1 MTGRAVARLLTA
13 TTATAFAI
21 LAWAAP
27 ANAEV
32 SGNCDALIKG
42 VSAHDRSSTDPGQ
55 AIKVQPDETVDYS
68 VASAT
73 GITQR
78 RFLMEYAGISI
89 VVDKGTNKGDSTFS
103 SGSAAVKDYAW
114 LGAGLYKASGE
125 ATLKNGTTCSGA
137 VLVDVAGNPLTT
149 VLGVTGVIFVVIGL
163 IGVIASSG
171 TGSGQIIDE
180 LVGFVTGPG
189 APDPATATA
198 GGGLLAPTGAEGAND
213 PASAGTTG
221 TTGTEAGDEPPK
233 RKGHRG
239 PGAGGADPAVAAG
252 VASGGVVGGGGSTDP
267 ATPPAAHTSGRG
279 GTAAAAAAAA
289 AAAGAAGSENGSGG
303 DAKAAEEPKPPPL
316 PGMGLVTGT
325 GEKADALIQAHETLT
340 NAIGGLPIS
349 EEQQTKLTESL
360 GLDKIKEKLDQVK
373 EVTDTVTHFEEVGTE
388 TVDTLNRWGVPPKMV
403 EAVLWT
409 RWTMEA
415 SGRATQKFTDGIVT
429 PVLEPVTK
437 ALGEAGVKADATEI
451 AHAILPVQ
459 EFAEEASKAAMTSVK
474 NVLGGDNIV
483 GQLGKDPVV
492 DEEWA
497 NIRTFK

>member
-13 TTATAFAI
+13 TTATAFAV

-114 LGAGLYKASGE
+114 LGAGLYKVSGE

-149 VLGVTGVIFVVIGL
+149 VLGVTGVIFVVMGL

-180 LVGFVTGPG
+180 LVGFVTGAG
-189 APDPATATA
+189 APDPATATG
-198 GGGLLAPTGAEGAND
+198 GGGLLAP
-213 PASAGTTG
+213 TG
-221 TTGTEAGDEPPK
+221 TTGTEAGDEPPP
-233 RKGHRG
+233 RKGRRG
-239 PGAGGADPAVAAG
+239 GAGGADPAVAAAG
-252 VASGGVVGGGGSTDP
+252 ATGALVGGEAGSTEP
-267 ATPPAAHTSGRG
+267 TAPPAAHTSGRG
-279 GTAAAAAAAA
+279 GAAAGAATAA
-289 AAAGAAGSENGSGG
+289 AAAGAAGSEIGSGG

>member
-1 MTGRAVARLLTA
+1 VG
-13 TTATAFAI
+13 
-21 LAWAAP
+21 
-27 ANAEV
+27 
-32 SGNCDALIKG
+32 
-42 VSAHDRSSTDPGQ
+42 
-55 AIKVQPDETVDYS
+55 
-68 VASAT
+68 
-73 GITQR
+73 
-78 RFLMEYAGISI
+78 
-89 VVDKGTNKGDSTFS
+89 
-103 SGSAAVKDYAW
+103 
-114 LGAGLYKASGE
+114 GE
-125 ATLKNGTTCSGA
+125 A
-137 VLVDVAGNPLTT
+137 
-149 VLGVTGVIFVVIGL
+149 
-163 IGVIASSG
+163 
-171 TGSGQIIDE
+171 
-180 LVGFVTGPG
+180 
-189 APDPATATA
+189 
-198 GGGLLAPTGAEGAND
+198 
-213 PASAGTTG
+213 
-221 TTGTEAGDEPPK
+221 
-233 RKGHRG
+233 
-239 PGAGGADPAVAAG
+239 
-252 VASGGVVGGGGSTDP
+252 GSTEP
-267 ATPPAAHTSGRG
+267 AAPPAAHTSGRG
-279 GTAAAAAAAA
+279 GAAAGAAAAA

-303 DAKAAEEPKPPPL
+303 DAKPAEESKPPPL

-325 GEKADALIQAHETLT
+325 GEKADELIKAHETLT

>member
-1 MTGRAVARLLTA
+1 MSARAVTRLVTTIAA
-13 TTATAFAI
+13 TGLAVLAWGAPATA
-21 LAWAAP
+21 
-27 ANAEV
+27 EV
-32 SGNCDALIKG
+32 DGPCDALIKG
-42 VSAHDRSSTDPGQ
+42 VSAHDVSSTDPSQ

-68 VASAT
+68 LASAA

-89 VVDKGTNKGDSTFS
+89 VIDKGTNKGDSTFS
-103 SGSAAVKDYAW
+103 SGSAAVKSYAW
-114 LGAGLYKASGE
+114 LGAGLYKVSGE
-125 ATLKNGTTCSGA
+125 ATLKNGTTCTGA
-137 VLVDVAGNPLTT
+137 VLIDVAGNPLST
-149 VLGVTGVIFVVIGL
+149 VLGVNGVIAVVIGL
-163 IGVIASSG
+163 IGLIAGSG
-171 TGSGQIIDE
+171 TGSGRIIDE
-180 LVGFVTGPG
+180 LIGFVTGPD
-189 APDPATATA
+189 APDPATAA
-198 GGGLLAPTGAEGAND
+198 GGGGLLVPTAGAGHSKAPGAGEDPTSGNGTADPGTRAGGAGPGGETEPVVPPTTRTGRGRGGAPPMEPAAATTGD
-213 PASAGTTG
+213 PAS
-221 TTGTEAGDEPPK
+221 
-233 RKGHRG
+233 
-239 PGAGGADPAVAAG
+239 
-252 VASGGVVGGGGSTDP
+252 
-267 ATPPAAHTSGRG
+267 
-279 GTAAAAAAAA
+279 
-289 AAAGAAGSENGSGG
+289 NGSGG
-303 DAKAAEEPKPPPL
+303 GAGADAAKPPPL

-325 GEKADALIQAHETLT
+325 GDTADSLIKAHETLT